1 MTTITKTE
9 TVSPSIY
16 VSCLAAYNSGVLHGR
31 WVDLTN
37 GEDATATDIRE
48 MLATS
53 PVADAEEY
61 AIHDFEGFGSY
72 KVSEWSDVATLVAI
86 AEAVDEH
93 GPFITEYLADV
104 HDDLADAIAAVDEV
118 SSADSFRDFSDDFVD
133 SCLLIDDPASTVARY
148 FDYESFARDLQH
160 DYTVLDDP
168 DGGVFVLSNCR

>member
-31 WVDLTN
+31 WIDLTN

-61 AIHDFEGFGSY
+61 AVHDFEGFGSY

-104 HDDLADAIAAVDEV
+104 HDDLADAIAAVDDMSEADNFGQFAYDMAEEV
-118 SSADSFRDFSDDFVD
+118 VLPGADET
-133 SCLLIDDPASTVARY
+133 LKRY
-148 FDYESFARDLQH
+148 FDFDSFERDLAY
-160 DYTVLDDP
+160 DYTVLDNP
-168 DGGVFVLSNCR
+168 AGGVFVLSAYR

>member
-1 MTTITKTE
+1 MTTITKTK

-31 WVDLTN
+31 WIDLTN

-53 PVADAEEY
+53 PVADAEEF

-72 KVSEWSDVATLVAI
+72 RVSEWSDVATLVAI
-86 AEAVDEH
+86 AEAVEEY

-104 HDDLADAIAAVDEV
+104 HDDLADAVAAVEEV
-118 SSADSFRDFSDDFVD
+118 SWSDSFREYADQFAEE
-133 SCLLIDDPASTVARY
+133 CILPEGGETLQRY

-160 DYTVLDDP
+160 DYTVLDNP
-168 DGGVFVLSNCR
+168 AGGVFILSNCR